1 MARPIKAGVDYFP
14 HDTDASSR
22 KTIFTLESL
31 FGNDGYAF
39 WFKLLETL
47 GTQEGLFFDCNKTP
61 DWLFLIAKMRVSSD
75 TATEILNT
83 LAKIEAID
91 PELWD
96 KKIIWV
102 QKFADRLN
110 DVYKKRS
117 ADIPQ
122 KPSFR
127 SENNGFSTGN
137 TNTSEV
143 SAPEMPQR
151 EKVNIET
158 IGITDSKPLSP
169 KVEDAG
175 PVTDIQQKRFDEFW
189 AVYPKKVGKKDAL
202 KAFKNAKVDSELF
215 DKIMTAI
222 GRARTTEQWQRDN
235 GRYIPNPSTWLNQG
249 RWDDEYKEANTNGE
263 YRSIVGAGGKEP
275 AGTKPWRT
283 SAAAFGFKLAC
294 DEDDN
299 DSVINKQH
307 TGPNKAGGFAL
318 SGFKPANAEDY
329 IRKHDSV
336 APGFKFAC
344 PDDEHE

>member
-1 MARPIKAGVDYFP
+1 MARPTKAGVDYFP

-102 QKFADRLN
+102 QNFADRLK
-110 DVYKKRS
+110 DVYKKRA

-127 SENNGFSTGN
+127 PENNSFRSENLKNN
-137 TNTSEV
+137 DVSE
-143 SAPEMPQR
+143 AIMPQIKR
-151 EKVNIET
+151 NET
-158 IGITDSKPLSP
+158 KTEERITTPPIPQGGSGVPDLS
-169 KVEDAG
+169 
-175 PVTDIQQKRFDEFW
+175 IQEKRFNEFW
-189 AVYPKKVGKKDAL
+189 TVYPKKVGNRA
-202 KAFKNAKVDSELF
+202 AFKAWQRVKPTAELHG
-215 DKIMTAI
+215 KIMGAVMAATK
-222 GRARTTEQWQRDN
+222 TEQWQREN
-235 GRYIPNPSTWLNQG
+235 GRYIPNPATWLNEG
-249 RWDDEYKEANTNGE
+249 RWDDEITEIITDTQQRGNYKQDYIMA
-263 YRSIVGAGGKEP
+263 AGQIRK
-275 AGTKPWRT
+275 AG
-283 SAAAFGFKLAC
+283 SAAPGFKLAGESD
-294 DEDDN
+294 DEHE
-299 DSVINKQH
+299 Q
-307 TGPNKAGGFAL
+307 TRPAL
-318 SGFKPANAEDY
+318 SGFHMAE
-329 IRKHDSV
+329 
-336 APGFKFAC
+336 
-344 PDDEHE
+344 

>member
-1 MARPIKAGVDYFP
+1 MARPTKAGVDYFP

-96 KKIIWV
+96 KKIIWI
-102 QKFADRLN
+102 QNFADRLN

-127 SENNGFSTGN
+127 SENNSFR
-137 TNTSEV
+137 SENLKNNDV
-143 SAPEMPQR
+143 SEAIMPQI
-151 EKVNIET
+151 KGKET
-158 IGITDSKPLSP
+158 KTEERITTPPIPQGGSGVPDLS
-169 KVEDAG
+169 
-175 PVTDIQQKRFDEFW
+175 IQEKRFDEFW
-189 AVYPKKVGKKDAL
+189 AAYPKKVGKKAAWNVWKKVKPDA
-202 KAFKNAKVDSELF
+202 ELF

-222 GRARTTEQWQRDN
+222 ERAKATWQWQREN
-235 GRYIPNPSTWLNQG
+235 GRYIPNPKTWLNEG
-249 RWDDEYKEANTNGE
+249 RWDDEYEEANTNGE
-263 YRSIVGAGGKEP
+263 YRSIAGTNGQEP
-275 AGTKPWRT
+275 AATKPWRT
-283 SAAAFGFKLAC
+283 GAAAPGFKLAGET
-294 DEDDN
+294 DDPDN
-299 DSVINKQH
+299 DR
-307 TGPNKAGGFAL
+307 
-318 SGFKPANAEDY
+318 E
-329 IRKHDSV
+329 
-336 APGFKFAC
+336 
-344 PDDEHE
+344 EE